1 MRSGR
6 LRGIGD
12 SVYLI
17 VFMYLRIC
25 AFVYLCICVFVF
37 DVRSGRLR
45 GIGGSVFLPRD
56 LSATDF
62 GEEEEDVN
70 NQQGENLSQIG
81 GEILFA

>member
-1 MRSGR
+1 
-6 LRGIGD
+6 
-12 SVYLI
+12 
-17 VFMYLRIC
+17 MYLRIC
-25 AFVYLCICVFVF
+25 PFVYLCICVFVF

-70 NQQGENLSQIG
+70 NQQGEKLSQI
-81 GEILFA
+81 ENIICLIQAIL